1 MSETTEPITSNTN
14 DTPPI
19 QDISLNVSYSLI
31 HDASPRNGTL
41 KIKIHNVPE
50 NLLKNTE
57 GSRVERTKNPEKNL
71 PFSDDEL
78 LLKKIIHIA
87 TMRTVNHLQRRFTDI
102 LKEMRSV
109 SRDSFEELKV
119 LDYKQLEDILKEN
132 SDTKVCVED
141 EECGICLEKYD
152 IKKADNKEVEE
163 ERKKNDEDLKTKK
176 RTFADHQEDDIIGE
190 NITAI
195 NDKDSTNNNKK
206 RRRGIDSNEPTPDI
220 PETSIENNESSNVES
235 HNTNTENDN
244 NNTEDSSS
252 GEATIPDEVNDY
264 THEPVQLTNCV
275 HIFGRNCLYSWCNNN
290 NSCPLCR
297 EKISSKNIEYSTE
310 DFNRA
315 LQQDE
320 LLTSIQYKDL
330 LEEANRDPGDVLRR
344 PFFNTN
350 DDTER
355 SSLFIVSGTNPEVTE
370 GNNANNTNNERP
382 YLTDPRLQ
390 TLIERTLTRLSEM
403 LRDRE
408 NALRNRNADD
418 TNNPDGTADN
428 TGNLAFPF
436 SDAMPNRIRIAEM
449 NGTESVNTGRVLFN
463 PVLPQM
469 LSEFLRTGIPQH
481 ETSSTGSHESS
492 TNSQVLTSNTPPSGS
507 SNEATT
513 TSSSGNTSNTESSES
528 GTRNLRDIL
537 RDRVREMMDMV
548 GSSSSSSSSSSNN
561 NNGND
566 ESNHENENN
575 ATSNN
580 NESSENN

>member
-1 MSETTEPITSNTN
+1 MSDTTEPITSNTN

-141 EECGICLEKYD
+141 EECGICLEKYY
-152 IKKADNKEVEE
+152 IKKTDNKEVKEE
-163 ERKKNDEDLKTKK
+163 QTENDEDLKTKK

-190 NITAI
+190 ITTTT
-195 NDKDSTNNNKK
+195 NDKDSTNSNKK

-220 PETSIENNESSNVES
+220 GETSIENNESSNVEIN
-235 HNTNTENDN
+235 NTNTENGN

-252 GEATIPDEVNDY
+252 GEAPIPDEVNNY

-418 TNNPDGTADN
+418 TSNPDETADN
-428 TGNLAFPF
+428 TGNISFPF

-481 ETSSTGSHESS
+481 DTSSTGSHESS

-507 SNEATT
+507 SNETT
-513 TSSSGNTSNTESSES
+513 TSSSSGTTSNTEPSES

-548 GSSSSSSSSSSNN
+548 GGSSSSSNN
-561 NNGND
+561 NNGNG